1 MLEGPEPT
9 VVPSFQRA
17 QGREHCF
24 VADLWSLVAVS
35 MRAGPPWRGLELVGL
50 WASVVVLMRAGPP
63 WRGLE
68 LVGLWASV
76 RASPSQSVWLRGDL
90 LSCP

>member
-1 MLEGPEPT
+1 MRPGPPWRGLAL
-9 VVPSFQRA
+9 V
-17 QGREHCF
+17 G
-24 VADLWSLVAVS
+24 LWASVRPLVAVS

-50 WASVVVLMRAGPP
+50 WDSVVVLMRAGPP

-76 RASPSQSVWLRGDL
+76 RASPSQPVWLRGDS